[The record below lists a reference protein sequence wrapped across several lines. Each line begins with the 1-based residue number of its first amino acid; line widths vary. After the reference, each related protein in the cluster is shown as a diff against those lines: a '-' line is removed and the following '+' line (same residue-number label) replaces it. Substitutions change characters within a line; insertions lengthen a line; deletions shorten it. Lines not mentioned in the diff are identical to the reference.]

1 MNLSDIIAL
10 AKAGYKFSEV
20 KELMSMAEVESQRL
34 SPFTSISSSSFPDAE
49 TKDKAVDD
57 KTKTIETP
65 KTEPKPSK
73 PDEKNEP
80 DETVTKDETDT
91 TDYKKLYEEAQE
103 KIKNIQKENRSAD
116 ISKEIK
122 TDEDVAI
129 NYVNN
134 LFK

>member
-20 KELMSMAEVESQRL
+20 KELMSMAEAESQRL
-34 SPFTSISSSSFPDAE
+34 SPFAPPLLPDTE
-49 TKDKAVDD
+49 TKGKAVDD

-65 KTEPKPSK
+65 KEEPKPSK
-73 PDEKNEP
+73 PDEKDGP
-80 DETVTKDETDT
+80 DETVPKDEKDT

>member
-20 KELMSMAEVESQRL
+20 KELMSMADVESKD
-34 SPFTSISSSSFPDAE
+34 TE
-49 TKDKAVDD
+49 TKDKAIDD
-57 KTKTIETP
+57 KTKTVETP
-65 KTEPKPSK
+65 KAEPKPSK
-73 PDEKNEP
+73 PDEKDDP

>member
-20 KELMSMAEVESQRL
+20 KELMSMADVESKD
-34 SPFTSISSSSFPDAE
+34 TE

-57 KTKTIETP
+57 KTKTVETP
-65 KTEPKPSK
+65 KAEPKPSK
-73 PDEKNEP
+73 PDEKDEP
-80 DETVTKDETDT
+80 EETVTKDEKDT

-116 ISKEIK
+116 ISKGIK

>member
-20 KELMSMAEVESQRL
+20 KELMSMADVESKD
-34 SPFTSISSSSFPDAE
+34 TE

-57 KTKTIETP
+57 KTKTVETP
-65 KTEPKPSK
+65 KAEPKPSK
-73 PDEKNEP
+73 PDEKDEP
-80 DETVTKDETDT
+80 DETVPKDETDT

>member
-20 KELMSMAEVESQRL
+20 KELMSMADVESKDTAVASNKL
-34 SPFTSISSSSFPDAE
+34 LDTE

-57 KTKTIETP
+57 KTKTVETP
-65 KTEPKPSK
+65 KAEPKPSK
-73 PDEKNEP
+73 PDEKDEP
-80 DETVTKDETDT
+80 DETVTKDKTDT

>member
-20 KELMSMAEVESQRL
+20 KELMSMKDVESKD
-34 SPFTSISSSSFPDAE
+34 TE

-57 KTKTIETP
+57 KTKTFETP
-65 KTEPKPSK
+65 KAEPEPSK
-73 PDEKNEP
+73 PDEKDEP

>member
-20 KELMSMAEVESQRL
+20 KELMSMKDVESKD
-34 SPFTSISSSSFPDAE
+34 TE
-49 TKDKAVDD
+49 TKDEAIDD
-57 KTKTIETP
+57 KTKTVETP
-65 KTEPKPSK
+65 KAEPKPSK
-73 PDEKNEP
+73 PDEKDEP

>member
-20 KELMSMAEVESQRL
+20 KELMSMADVESKD
-34 SPFTSISSSSFPDAE
+34 TE
-49 TKDKAVDD
+49 TKDKEDD
-57 KTKTIETP
+57 KTKTVETP
-65 KTEPKPSK
+65 KTEPKPSE
-73 PDEKNEP
+73 PDKSDEP
-80 DETVTKDETDT
+80 DETATKDETET

-116 ISKEIK
+116 ISKEVK

>member
-20 KELMSMAEVESQRL
+20 KELMSMADVESKD
-34 SPFTSISSSSFPDAE
+34 TE
-49 TKDKAVDD
+49 TKDKAIDD

-65 KTEPKPSK
+65 KAEPKPSK
-73 PDEKNEP
+73 PDEKDES

-91 TDYKKLYEEAQE
+91 ADYKKLYEEAQE